1 MSFGREV
8 LIGIGAELGP
18 DRREGIDMNL
28 DRHARVMPDSASIG
42 APSASVPS
50 SPATGG
56 PTAIEAGGVGLD
68 PNVRRGGRA
77 RAKKAAGA
85 AEIAVLKKN
94 RWRTQVS
101 MRAAAAFTLSA
112 IGELANHGSDI
123 NRMEQIGALP
133 LRDLDLF
140 PQVSRTGLVGDTR
153 WKK

>member
-1 MSFGREV
+1 
-8 LIGIGAELGP
+8 
-18 DRREGIDMNL
+18 
-28 DRHARVMPDSASIG
+28 
-42 APSASVPS
+42 
-50 SPATGG
+50 
-56 PTAIEAGGVGLD
+56 
-68 PNVRRGGRA
+68 
-77 RAKKAAGA
+77 
-85 AEIAVLKKN
+85 
-94 RWRTQVS
+94 